1 MSYEIMDIK
10 GDVLTLD
17 PKSKL
22 IITGLMI
29 LGVAVSIDIFQVLV
43 FSVFTIPIS
52 IIYKPTKK
60 VFKKFLLSTPFII
73 IVVIVLSLSLK
84 EDITINLFH
93 YHRPYSPAQFTRL
106 IAFRFA
112 VSSLHSVIL
121 LDSEPNT
128 TSIIEGINAFKINQN
143 LSSILLLI
151 NRIAGNV
158 KQKYDRMVLAA
169 KTRGALQMN
178 TLQNTFF
185 KLQLLGR
192 ILAETISQ
200 SDHIADTL
208 TARGFDG
215 EFTVTIRDWTS
226 DGLTMV
232 GIASV
237 FWIIV
242 LVTPL
247 LRP

>member
-29 LGVAVSIDIFQVLV
+29 LGVAISIEPFQVLV
-43 FSVFTIPIS
+43 FSVFTIPII

-60 VFKKFLLSTPFII
+60 IFKKFLLSTPFIVM
-73 IVVIVLSLSLK
+73 VVIVVGLSLK
-84 EDITINLFH
+84 EEITINLFH
-93 YHRPYSPAQFTRL
+93 FSRTYTPMEFTRL

-112 VSSLHSVIL
+112 VSSMHSVIL

-128 TSIIEGINAFKINQN
+128 TSIIESINAFKINQN

-151 NRIAGNV
+151 NRIAVNV
-158 KQKYDRMVLAA
+158 KQKYDRMILAA
-169 KTRGALQMN
+169 KTRGALQLN
-178 TLQNTFF
+178 TIRNTFF
-185 KLQLLGR
+185 KLQLLGS
-192 ILAETISQ
+192 ILAETISL

-215 EFTVTIRDWTS
+215 EFTVTIRNWTS
-226 DGLTMV
+226 DGLTIV
-232 GIASV
+232 GITSV
-237 FWIIV
+237 FWV
-242 LVTPL
+242 LVLITPL
-247 LRP
+247 LR